1 MKAKSFFKDNPYT
14 AILLVFIGVVLVIFS
29 LAKGGV
35 FWRPGT
41 WKGIIMQFPE
51 YGVMAVGVM
60 LCFILGCID
69 MSFVMMGNFATI
81 CGVRYILGHVTDG
94 MNDGQIIGVFVVAF
108 LIIAM
113 IGAVGGIINGLLI
126 SKLGIPP
133 VIATISMQMVWL
145 GLSTG
150 VTNGETLSLKSVP
163 LYAEIGHS
171 NVLGFIPFPLFI
183 FILIFV
189 AVFLLLH
196 FTTYGKKLY
205 MCGTNRKAAKFSA
218 INTDRMIIVTFV
230 IADIICCI
238 GSMLMVSTLNS
249 AKADSG
255 ESYVMKIV
263 LILVLAGILPDGG
276 IGKMGNLI
284 FAILIIQII
293 TSGVNMF
300 SKMNTYHAS
309 FIYAA
314 LLIVV
319 LILSTFLTGDRGRMR
334 SKKKPK
340 AQTAA

>member
-1 MKAKSFFKDNPYT
+1 MKAKTFFKNNPYT
-14 AILLVFIGVVLVIFS
+14 AILLVFMVAVLLIFTV
-29 LAKGGV
+29 AKGNV
-35 FWRPGT
+35 FWKPGT

-51 YGVMAVGVM
+51 FGVMATGTM

-81 CGVRYILGHVTDG
+81 CGVRYILGHVTEG
-94 MNDGQIIGVFVVAF
+94 MSRGQTISIFVTAI
-108 LIIAM
+108 LIVAM
-113 IGAVGGIINGLLI
+113 IGAIGGIINGLLI

-183 FILIFV
+183 FIIIFV
-189 AVFLLLH
+189 IVFLLLH

-205 MCGTNRKAAKFSA
+205 MCGTNRKAARFSA
-218 INTDRMIIVTFV
+218 INTDRMIVVTFV
-230 IADIICCI
+230 IADVICCI
-238 GSMLMVSTLNS
+238 GSLLMVSTLNS

-284 FAILIIQII
+284 ISILIIQII

-300 SKMNTYHAS
+300 SNMNTYHAS

-319 LILSTFLTGDRGRMR
+319 LILSTFLSGDRRVGRIR
-334 SKKKPK
+334 KKVKEK
-340 AQTAA
+340 AA

>member
-1 MKAKSFFKDNPYT
+1 MKAKSFFRNNPYT
-14 AILLVFIGVVLVIFS
+14 SILLVFMVAVLLIFS
-29 LAKGGV
+29 ITKGGV
-35 FWRPGT
+35 FWKPGT
-41 WKGIIMQFPE
+41 WKGIVMQFPE
-51 YGVMAVGVM
+51 FGVMAIGTM
-60 LCFILGCID
+60 FCFLLGCID
-69 MSFVMMGNFATI
+69 MSFVMLGNFATI
-81 CGVRYILGHVTDG
+81 CGVRFILAHVSDG
-94 MNDGQIIGVFVVAF
+94 MSNGQIMGVFVGAF
-108 LIIAM
+108 FIIAA
-113 IGAVGGIINGLLI
+113 IGAIGGIINGLLI

-133 VIATISMQMVWL
+133 VIATIAMQMVWL

-150 VTNGETLSLKSVP
+150 ITNGETLSLKSVP

-171 NVLGFIPFPLFI
+171 TVLGFIPFPLFI
-183 FILIFV
+183 FILLFV
-189 AVFLLLH
+189 IVFLVLH

-230 IADIICCI
+230 IADVICCI

-255 ESYVMKIV
+255 ESYVMKII

-284 FAILIIQII
+284 LSILIIQII

-300 SKMNTYHAS
+300 SNLNTYHGS
-309 FIYAA
+309 FIYGG

-319 LILSTFLTGDRGRMR
+319 LILSTFLGGDRPI
-334 SKKKPK
+334 KVKKPK
-340 AQTAA
+340 KAAA